1 MNFLCYL
8 LADFEQRERERKDIW
23 HLGIQSELLTVTNRK
38 NRKESRKGGQNC
50 ALSIVSRVT
59 GHLGMCV
66 HMQNT
71 QAFVG
76 QTTYH

>member
-8 LADFEQRERERKDIW
+8 PADFEQRERKDIW
-23 HLGIQSELLTVTNRK
+23 YLGIQSELRAVTNRK

-59 GHLGMCV
+59 GHLGMCA
-66 HMQNT
+66 HMRKT

-76 QTTYH
+76 QTT

>member
-8 LADFEQRERERKDIW
+8 PADFEQSEKKDIW
-23 HLGIQSELLTVTNRK
+23 HLGIRSELHAMTNRK

-50 ALSIVSRVT
+50 ALSIVSSVT

-66 HMQNT
+66 HMQHT

-76 QTTYH
+76 QITYH